1 MVRAGIVISGSGM
14 DVSER
19 GAAAATA
26 SPIDPALRR
35 YREAVGRTDAL
46 IERSNTPEGKS
57 QPEIR
62 QRALMRMDRVRRF
75 LNVLGNPHQGYP
87 IIHVGGTSGK
97 GSTSTAIATILTA
110 AGYRTGLHTSPY
122 LQVATEK
129 LQLDGRLVAPEAFA
143 DLVDSIMDAHQTWQS
158 EGGEQLTYG
167 EIWLGLLALYFSREN
182 VDAAVIEVGA
192 GGRFDLT
199 NVVQPVVSVITS
211 VGLDHTITL
220 GETIPEIAWH
230 KAGIIKPGVAAVTA
244 VTHHDALPII
254 EAEARSA
261 GVALGRVIPGQT
273 FEALPADAGG
283 TRWREIAM
291 DTGLSREW
299 SAPPGGYQAVNAAT
313 AVAAIRALP
322 EGVLPVSEDAIGRGL
337 AASRIPGRFETVH
350 TTPRVILDGAHNGDK
365 IAALMHDIATRPN
378 IAGHRLIVVM
388 GIIDAKHHAA
398 MVELLVPHVNAL
410 VVTMPKVL
418 AKHGTDA
425 NVLAREA
432 RDAGFSGPLEIEFDA
447 HSALDIALGWA
458 AGDPDV
464 TILVTGSLYLVGNLR
479 GRWYPDDDIVLQ
491 RTPWPKA

>member
-1 MVRAGIVISGSGM
+1 MAWAGIVISGSAM
-14 DVSER
+14 DESAC
-19 GAAAATA
+19 GTAAATTI
-26 SPIDPALRR
+26 PLDLALQR

-46 IERSNTPEGKS
+46 IERANSPEGKNLA
-57 QPEIR
+57 EIR
-62 QRALMRMDRVRRF
+62 QRAMMRMDRVRRF
-75 LNVLGNPHQGYP
+75 LKMLGNPHQGYP
-87 IIHVGGTSGK
+87 IVHVGGTSGK
-97 GSTSTAIATILTA
+97 GSTSTAIAAVLTA

-129 LQLDGRLVAPEAFA
+129 LQLDGRLIAPAAFA
-143 DLVDSIMDAHQTWQS
+143 DLVEIVMDAHRTWQS
-158 EGGEQLTYG
+158 KGGEQLTYG
-167 EIWLGLLALYFSREN
+167 EIWIALLALYFTREQ

-211 VGLDHTITL
+211 VGLDHTVTL

-230 KAGIIKPGVAAVTA
+230 KAGIIKPGAPAVTA
-244 VTHHDALPII
+244 VTHHAALPII

-261 GVALGRVIPGQT
+261 GVKLGRVIAGQT
-273 FEALPADAGG
+273 FETLPTASGR

-291 DTGLSREW
+291 GTGLGREW

-322 EGVLPVSEDAIGRGL
+322 QGELPVSEEAIERGL
-337 AASRIPGRFETVH
+337 AASHIPGRFETVQAA
-350 TTPRVILDGAHNGDK
+350 PRVILDGAHNGDK
-365 IAALMHDIATRPN
+365 IAALMHDIATRLD
-378 IAGHRLIVVM
+378 IAGHKLIVVM

-398 MVELLVPHVNAL
+398 MVDLLVPHADAL

-425 NVLAREA
+425 NLLAQEA
-432 RDAGFSGPLEIEFDA
+432 RDAGFSGPLAIEFDA
-447 HSALDIALGWA
+447 HVALDTALGWA
-458 AGDPDV
+458 SGDADA

-491 RTPWPKA
+491 RTPWPVT